1 MSSKKTPTGAPKKIL
16 IIRLSSIGDILL
28 STPLIRQVR
37 RTFPNA
43 QIDFIVKAIY
53 KDLLKY
59 NPHINELYSIQ
70 LGEESKDLSE
80 LKGKLRDRSYNVV
93 IDLHNNLRSNYLKR
107 GINAGSIFSIK
118 KEKLKQS
125 LFVWFKINLYGQET
139 PIPLRYLAVAS
150 DFGVADD
157 GKGLELYWDKDASD
171 SAEKKV
177 ISSGLDWIKPF
188 ICLAPG
194 AGFFTK
200 RWPEEKFGNLV
211 DLIQRGEKIKIVVLG
226 GERDKKI
233 GSFLKK
239 QKSIIDLSGQLSLL
253 ETAHIISKGKMIV
266 SNDSGLMHMA
276 TAVQTPVLA
285 IFGSTVKE
293 LGFFPYRSESV
304 VIENSQLSCRPC
316 SHIGRKKCPRGHFK
330 CMEEITPEQVYA
342 GLKSILRKCN

>member
-1 MSSKKTPTGAPKKIL
+1 MSSKKTPTSAPEKIL

-28 STPLIRQVR
+28 STPFIRQVR
-37 RTFPNA
+37 RAYPKA
-43 QIDFIVKAIY
+43 QIDFIVKDIY

-59 NPHINELYSIQ
+59 NPHINELYCIQ
-70 LGEESKDLSE
+70 LREESNDLSE
-80 LKGKLRDRSYNVV
+80 LKVKLKDRSYNVV
-93 IDLHNNLRSNYLKR
+93 FDLHNNLRSNYLKR
-107 GINAGSIFSIK
+107 GISAGSIRSIQ
-118 KEKLKQS
+118 KEKLKQT
-125 LFVWFKINLYGQET
+125 LLVWFKINLYGQET
-139 PIPLRYLAVAS
+139 PIPSRYFAVAS
-150 DFGVADD
+150 DFEVVDD
-157 GKGLELYWDKDASD
+157 GKGLELYWEKDTID
-171 SAEKKV
+171 SAERKV
-177 ISSGLDWIKPF
+177 ISKGLEWNKPF

-211 DLIQRGEKIKIVVLG
+211 DLIQRGKKFQIVVLG

-253 ETAHIISKGKMIV
+253 ETAHVISKGKMIV

-285 IFGSTVKE
+285 IFGSSVKE

-304 VIENSQLSCRPC
+304 VIENSGLSCRPC

-330 CMEEITPEQVYA
+330 CMEEITPEQVYS